1 MQDQF
6 LRTKLLFGDNGMERL
21 KNAKVIVF
29 GVGGV
34 GGFVIEA
41 LARSGIGNLTI
52 VDKDTVSITNI
63 NRQIIALNST
73 IDRYKCE
80 VMEERIK
87 DINPSCNVD
96 KRVCFYLPQNK
107 DEFDFSLYDY
117 VVDCV
122 DTVTAKITIIEEAKR
137 NNVKV
142 ISAMGAG
149 NKLDPT
155 MLKVS
160 DIYKTK
166 VDPLARVMRTE
177 LKKRNIKKLKVVYSE
192 EVPVNIPLEDRIV
205 DEVTKKVTPGSTAF
219 VPSAMGLIIA
229 REVIMDLLKKIEY
242 V

>member
-1 MQDQF
+1 MQNQF
-6 LRTKLLFGDNGMERL
+6 LRTKLLFGDNGMEKL

-192 EVPVNIPLEDRIV
+192 EVPINIPLEDRIV
-205 DEVTKKVTPGSTAF
+205 DEVTKKVTPGSNAF

-229 REVIMDLLKKIEY
+229 REVIMDLLKK
-242 V
+242 

>member
-192 EVPVNIPLEDRIV
+192 EVPINIPLEDRIV
-205 DEVTKKVTPGSTAF
+205 DEVTKKVTPGSNAF

-229 REVIMDLLKKIEY
+229 REVIMDLLKK
-242 V
+242 

>member
-192 EVPVNIPLEDRIV
+192 EVPINIPLEDRIV

>member
-6 LRTKLLFGDNGMERL
+6 LRTKLLFGDNGMEKL

-73 IDRYKCE
+73 IDRYKCD

-192 EVPVNIPLEDRIV
+192 EVPINIPLEDRIV
-205 DEVTKKVTPGSTAF
+205 DEVTKKVTPGSNAF

-229 REVIMDLLKKIEY
+229 REVIMDLLKK
-242 V
+242 

>member
-1 MQDQF
+1 MEEQF
-6 LRTKLLFGDNGMERL
+6 SRTKLIYKEDGMNKL
-21 KNAKVIVF
+21 KNSSVIVF

-34 GGFVIEA
+34 GGYVIEA
-41 LARSGIGNLTI
+41 LARVGIGHITI
-52 VDKDTVSITNI
+52 VDKDKVSASNI

-73 IDRYKCE
+73 IGRYKCD

-87 DINPSCNVD
+87 DINSNCIVD
-96 KRVCFYLPQNK
+96 KRNCFYLPENK

-122 DTVTAKITIIEEAKR
+122 DTVTAKISIILEAYKAGSM
-137 NNVKV
+137 V

-149 NKLDPT
+149 NKINPS
-155 MLKVS
+155 MLRVS

-192 EVPVNIPLEDRIV
+192 EYPIKYDDNEKVIDPV
-205 DEVTKKVTPGSTAF
+205 TSKVTPGSTSF
-219 VPSAMGLIIA
+219 VPSSMGLLIA
-229 REVIMDLLKKIEY
+229 SEVVKDILKK
-242 V
+242 

>member
-192 EVPVNIPLEDRIV
+192 EVPINIPLEDRIV

-229 REVIMDLLKKIEY
+229 REVIMDLLKK
-242 V
+242 

>member
-1 MQDQF
+1 MEEQF
-6 LRTKLLFGDNGMERL
+6 SRTKLIYKEDGMNKL
-21 KNAKVIVF
+21 KNSSVIVF

-34 GGFVIEA
+34 GGYVIEA
-41 LARSGIGNLTI
+41 LARVGIGHITI
-52 VDKDTVSITNI
+52 VDKDRVSVSNI

-73 IDRYKCE
+73 IGRYKCD

-87 DINPSCNVD
+87 DINSNCIVD
-96 KRVCFYLPQNK
+96 KRNCFYLPENK

-122 DTVTAKITIIEEAKR
+122 DTVTAKISIILEAYKAGSM
-137 NNVKV
+137 V

-149 NKLDPT
+149 NKINPS
-155 MLKVS
+155 MLRVS

-192 EVPVNIPLEDRIV
+192 EYPIKYDDNEKVIDPI
-205 DEVTKKVTPGSTAF
+205 TSKVTPGSTSF
-219 VPSAMGLIIA
+219 VPSSMGLLIA
-229 REVIMDLLKKIEY
+229 SEVVKDILKK
-242 V
+242 

>member
-87 DINPSCNVD
+87 DINPLCNVD

-192 EVPVNIPLEDRIV
+192 EVPINIPLEDRIV

-229 REVIMDLLKKIEY
+229 REVIMDLLKK
-242 V
+242 

>member
-122 DTVTAKITIIEEAKR
+122 DTVTARITIIEEAKR

-149 NKLDPT
+149 NKFDPT

-192 EVPVNIPLEDRIV
+192 EVPINIPLEDRIV

-229 REVIMDLLKKIEY
+229 REVIMDLLKK
-242 V
+242 

>member
-149 NKLDPT
+149 YKLDPT

-192 EVPVNIPLEDRIV
+192 EVPINIPLEDRIV

-229 REVIMDLLKKIEY
+229 REVIMDLLKK
-242 V
+242 